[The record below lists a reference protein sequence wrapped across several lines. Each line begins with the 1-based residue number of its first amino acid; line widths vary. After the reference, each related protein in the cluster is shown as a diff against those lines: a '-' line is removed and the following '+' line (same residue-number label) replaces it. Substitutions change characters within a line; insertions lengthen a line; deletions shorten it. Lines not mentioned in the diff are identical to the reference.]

1 MSHLLCGLAANPAL
15 PPELVDRLVAR
26 AVSATAADP
35 DDDIAADL
43 AYALSERTDL
53 TPAQVLALSAHDE
66 YAALRLARGGLLTAA
81 DVDPVARPR
90 LALVLLDERAG
101 PAEWAR
107 LLAAHPDGEVRWTL
121 ASAPGLPLD
130 VAQSLA
136 ADPDIDVV
144 AELALWTDAPEVAA
158 RLAVHPHAEVRRKAA
173 SNEATPPAALA
184 ALITGEG
191 LAPAESCRVCD
202 REEVPFT
209 HDPLCTLPDW
219 GLFGDEACAGGH
231 ESTVRDML
239 HTAAENRATPPG
251 AAALLAGHPSMR
263 IRRALAERADLPA
276 SLYARLA
283 EDSHPAVRQAVVAN
297 PAIDEPLIRA
307 LAAADDDRDI
317 DRSALARH
325 PRVPLDVLAH
335 LARTVRIRPEPL
347 PRIEAASPEEL
358 AELAASPH
366 AAVRMLAA
374 RRRDLPA
381 EVRDALAADPD
392 AAVLKTIAP
401 HPGITEDRLRAM
413 VARHGVRVL
422 VKVASNPDASAALL
436 ADLARHDPPVRRA
449 FREIASHPNATVQAL
464 LPCLAVEETR
474 ARAAGHPA
482 LPPSVLVGLLT
493 GEDHAAAEAA
503 AANPALPRPVM
514 EELIAPRA

>member
-1 MSHLLCGLAANPAL
+1 MSHLLRGLAANPSL
-15 PPELVDRLVAR
+15 PPELVDRLIALV
-26 AVSATAADP
+26 VSATAADP
-35 DDDIAADL
+35 DDDPSADL
-43 AYALSERTDL
+43 AYELSERADL
-53 TPAQVLALSAHDE
+53 TRAQVLALAAHDE

-90 LALVLLDERAG
+90 VALVLLDERAG
-101 PAEWAR
+101 PARWAR
-107 LLAAHPDGEVRWTL
+107 LLAAHPDREVRWTL

-130 VAQSLA
+130 VARSLA
-136 ADPDIDVV
+136 ADPDIGVV
-144 AELALWTDAPEVAA
+144 AELALWTDAPEVIG
-158 RLAVHPHAEVRRKAA
+158 RLAAHPHAEVRRKAA
-173 SNEATPPAALA
+173 YNEATPPAALA

-191 LAPAESCRVCD
+191 LAPAEACRVCD

-209 HDPLCTLPDW
+209 HDPLCAAVDCE
-219 GLFGDEACAGGH
+219 LFGDEACAGGH

-239 HTAAENRATPPG
+239 HTAAGNRATPPG
-251 AAALLAGHPSMR
+251 AAALLAGHPSMT
-263 IRRALAERADLPA
+263 IRRTLAERADLPP

-283 EDSHPAVRQAVVAN
+283 EDTEPGVRQAVVAN
-297 PAIDEPLIRA
+297 PAVDEPLIRA
-307 LAAADDDRDI
+307 LAAADDPDL

-335 LARTVRIRPEPL
+335 LARTVRIRPGPL

-358 AELAASPH
+358 AGLAASPH
-366 AAVRMLAA
+366 AGVRMLAA

-392 AAVLKTIAP
+392 ASVLKTIAP
-401 HPGITEDRLRAM
+401 HPGIAEDRLRAM

-449 FREIASHPNATVQAL
+449 FREIAAHPNATAQAL

-482 LPPSVLVGLLT
+482 LPPPVLVDLLT
-493 GEDHAAAEAA
+493 AEDHAAAEAA

-514 EELIAPRA
+514 EELIALRV